1 MWDLTVQIFMSRS
14 PSFNS
19 VLKTTMTTS
28 PGKLFQSSSLNSS
41 PNTNLVATQN
51 TMAPNNTTLA
61 SEATN
66 QFRPDPA
73 NSQKKEEASES
84 NRSSEYSIPR
94 MFIENSKL
102 HSYLARK
109 EPNLIR
115 LEKPSYTLYEVS

>member
-1 MWDLTVQIFMSRS
+1 
-14 PSFNS
+14 
-19 VLKTTMTTS
+19 MTTS

-61 SEATN
+61 SQAMN

-73 NSQKKEEASES
+73 NSQKKEEAAD
-84 NRSSEYSIPR
+84 SSTEYSIPR
-94 MFIENSKL
+94 MFLEHSKL
-102 HSYLARK
+102 HAYLARK

-115 LEKPSYTLYEVS
+115 LEKRGYTLYEVS